1 MTKAKRFGI
10 LEHTADIGLV
20 AYGRNLE
27 EVFENAAEGMFS
39 LIMDIDKG
47 GDSFSCELRVESEDK
62 EGLLV
67 EWLNELLYISEV
79 NEIILKT
86 FKITYLEKDRFLTA
100 KVYGEK
106 VDLNRHQIKTEI
118 KACTYHELKIKKDK
132 VWRAQVIFD
141 I

>member
-1 MTKAKRFGI
+1 MTKAKRFDI

-39 LIMDIDKG
+39 LIMDIDKV

-79 NEIILKT
+79 NEIILKM